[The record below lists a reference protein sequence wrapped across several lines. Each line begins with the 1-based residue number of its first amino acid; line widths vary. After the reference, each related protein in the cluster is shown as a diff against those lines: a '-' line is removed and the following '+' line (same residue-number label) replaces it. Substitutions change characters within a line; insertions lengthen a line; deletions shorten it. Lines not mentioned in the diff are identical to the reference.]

1 MDLKPTAMRYLYL
14 VFFLSLSMSLFAQS
28 GLRID
33 TSNYYSY
40 IRQEG
45 GIDWLRTADAV
56 PVIIE
61 EIRHAGFAP
70 ERIVVG
76 QVRRLDK
83 TTVLVVTVAW
93 QGDKPF
99 GFIYESGHGLP
110 LRKEDRNFMSDDY
123 REPYVQLEYGPNNE
137 VNFQKTGKL
146 PRQVFLLR
154 ERVYWYQFDAA
165 GTTYPVTREVAIRIL
180 RQDIRAYINHMI
192 ATGR

>member
-1 MDLKPTAMRYLYL
+1 MDSKPTAMRYIFL
-14 VFFLSLSMSLFAQS
+14 VFLLSSSMLLFAQS

-33 TSNYYSY
+33 SSNYYNY
-40 IRQEG
+40 FREEG
-45 GIDWLRTADAV
+45 GVNWLRTADAV

-61 EIRHAGFAP
+61 EIRNAGFAP
-70 ERIVVG
+70 EQIVVG

-110 LRKEDRNFMSDDY
+110 LHKEDRNFMSDEY
-123 REPYVQLEYGPNNE
+123 REPYAQVEYGPDNA
-137 VNFQKTGKL
+137 VHFQKTGKL

-154 ERVYWYQFDAA
+154 ERVYWYQFDNSGSAF
-165 GTTYPVTREVAIRIL
+165 PVNREVALRIL
-180 RQDIRAYINHMI
+180 RQDIRAYINRMI
-192 ATGR
+192 VTGR